1 MRNRLLL
8 GWHQSPPLSAPCGKQ
23 MVSRWLRF
31 VAARSSPDLVLID
44 AALAAIV
51 ARHVAPVAY
60 LGSSKGKT
68 WCNSYSG
75 VLAFAPLWR

>member
-8 GWHQSPPLSAPCGKQ
+8 GWHQSSLLSTPCGKQ
-23 MVSRWLRF
+23 MVSPWLRF
-31 VAARSSPDLVLID
+31 VTARSSPDLALID
-44 AALAAIV
+44 IALAAIV
-51 ARHVAPVAY
+51 VRHEARIAY

-68 WCNSYSG
+68 WCSSYSG